1 VLLVVYAISASV
13 LTVWLW
19 MTGLKHVPA
28 SSAGVFTVFLPISAA
43 AVGVMFLGEQ
53 VTPAQAAAF
62 GLALVGV
69 VLASWRSGA
78 SAAP

>member
-1 VLLVVYAISASV
+1 M

-28 SSAGVFTVFLPISAA
+28 SSAGVFTVILPISAA
-43 AVGVMFLGEQ
+43 VVGTMVLGEQ
-53 VTPAQAAAF
+53 FTPAQAAAF

-78 SAAP
+78 TAAPAERTRRR